1 MNLIHAVSFACNPNK
16 QKRPSM
22 TKPIRRVAVLGAGVM
37 GAGIAAHCANAGIP
51 VLLLDIVP
59 PDLDEKDR
67 ENKAAKNKFAAAGL
81 KGLLKARP
89 AQFFHKDNA
98 QLVEIG
104 NFDDDLDKVGD
115 YDIVVEAII
124 ERLDIKIQLF
134 EKLEKIVSGDTIVA
148 SNTSGLRIQ
157 DMLEGRSD
165 RFKKHFLVTHFFN
178 PPRYMKLLELVA
190 GPDTDPAVSERCET
204 WGKEQLG
211 KGIVWAKDSPN
222 FVGNRIGAHAMMASI
237 HLMLEEGLAP
247 EDLDA
252 ISGLPTGH
260 PKSATFRTGDMVGI
274 DTLVHVVDNCYDVL
288 TEDED
293 RDIFKVPEYIRT
305 MTEKRFLG
313 NKTKGGFYKKTKEG
327 IQTFDPTTQEYRPK
341 AGDGGIKSTC
351 KEIGSEPDPAKR
363 IRTLIGTGG
372 KVSKIAWKALSRS
385 LAYTARRVG
394 EICDE
399 VDAIDNAM
407 RWGYNWELGP
417 FEVWDALGFVKTLER
432 MEKDGTDL
440 PDCIKK
446 MRDSGAKSFYDGN
459 KDFDLL
465 KGEYVERTA
474 DPREIGLEVMRKGD
488 GPVLSNAGAEAWDL
502 GDGVLGVTFKSK
514 ANSLDPDVIEM
525 LGKAVEKA
533 ESDFR
538 GMMIV
543 NQGEHF
549 CVGAN
554 LMLVLMAAQQKNWE
568 KLREIVAGLQGNMQR
583 LKYASVPVIALPYG
597 MTLGGGLEVCM
608 ACDGVQ
614 AAAETY
620 SGQVEVA
627 VGLLPGGAG
636 NLNMLWRALEGV
648 PDGAQV
654 DTQPIV
660 AKVFQNIAMANVATS
675 GVMAQRL
682 GYFRNTDGISF
693 DRARQ
698 LYEGK
703 QRVIGMAES
712 GYHPPIPRAYRL
724 PGESG
729 IATMRMMID
738 SLVAGGHASEHDG
751 LLAMKVAEVLCG
763 GVAGRGQKCTEEY
776 ILELECEAFV
786 SLCGEPKSQARMQ
799 HMLMKNKPLRN

>member
-1 MNLIHAVSFACNPNK
+1 
-16 QKRPSM
+16 M

-37 GAGIAAHCANAGIP
+37 GSGIAAHCANAGIP

-59 PDLDEKDR
+59 PDLDEKQKQSKEAR
-67 ENKAAKNKFAAAGL
+67 NRFAASGL
-81 KGLLKARP
+81 QGIIKAKP
-89 AQFFHKDNA
+89 AHFFHKGNA
-98 QLVEIG
+98 QLVDIG
-104 NFDDDLDKVGD
+104 NFDDDLGKVAD
-115 YDIVVEAII
+115 YDIVIEAII
-124 ERLDIKIQLF
+124 ERLDIKQQLF

-148 SNTSGLRIQ
+148 SNTSGLRIS
-157 DMLEGRSD
+157 DMLQGRSD

-190 GPDTDPAVSERCET
+190 GPDTDPAVSERAEK
-204 WGKEQLG
+204 WGREQLG

-252 ISGLPTGH
+252 ISGLPMGH

-293 RDIFKVPEYIRT
+293 REVFKVPDYIRT
-305 MTEKRFLG
+305 MTEKKFLG
-313 NKTKGGFYKKTKEG
+313 NKTRGGFYKKTKDQG
-327 IQTFDPTTQEYRPK
+327 ILTFDPATQDYRPK

-351 KEIGSEPDPAKR
+351 KEIGSDPDPASR
-363 IRTLIGTGG
+363 IRKLVGTGG
-372 KVSKIAWKALSRS
+372 KVSKFAWKALSKS
-385 LAYTARRVG
+385 LAYTAWRVG
-394 EICDE
+394 EICDDI
-399 VDAIDNAM
+399 DAIDNAM

-417 FEVWDALGFVKTLER
+417 FQTWDALGFVKTLER
-432 MEKDGTDL
+432 MEKDGIAL
-440 PDCIKK
+440 PESIKK

-459 KDFDLL
+459 KVFDLL
-465 KGEYVERTA
+465 KGEYVERAA
-474 DPREIGLEVMRKGD
+474 DPREIELTAMRTGT

-525 LGKAVEKA
+525 VGKAVEKA
-533 ESDFR
+533 ETDFR

-543 NQGEHF
+543 NQGDHF

-554 LMLVLMAAQQKNWE
+554 LMLVLMAAQQRNWE
-568 KLREIVAGLQGNMQR
+568 KLHEIVGQLQSNMQR
-583 LKYASVPVIALPYG
+583 MKYASVPVIALPYG
-597 MTLGGGLEVCM
+597 MTLGGGLEICL

-620 SGQVEVA
+620 CGQVEVA
-627 VGLLPGGAG
+627 VGLLPGGCG
-636 NLNMLWRALEGV
+636 NLNLLWRALEGI
-648 PDGAQV
+648 PDGATV

-675 GVMAQRL
+675 AVMAQRL

-712 GYHPPIPRAYRL
+712 GYHPPVPRAHRL

-729 IATMRMMID
+729 VATMRMMID

-751 LLAMKVAEVLCG
+751 LIAMKIAEVLCG
-763 GVAGRGQKCTEEY
+763 GVAGRAHKVTEEEL
-776 ILELECEAFV
+776 LELEREAFV
-786 SLCGEPKSQARMQ
+786 SLCGEPKSQERMQ